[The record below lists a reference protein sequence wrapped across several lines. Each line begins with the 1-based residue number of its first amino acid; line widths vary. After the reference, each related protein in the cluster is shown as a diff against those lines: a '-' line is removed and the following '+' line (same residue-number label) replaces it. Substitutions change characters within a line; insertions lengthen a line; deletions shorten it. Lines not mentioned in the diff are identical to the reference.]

1 MALTAE
7 KKYLINPIQRGG
19 GDNSVFNLAELIMR
33 GSILCQR
40 CGSRRR
46 ERVCLKCGYDSCA
59 IRISVN
65 GKYVRIYHDKK
76 GTSLSYTEA
85 FRSLSAING
94 EIDIEKDGGTKFDIK
109 NWLLHII

>member
-1 MALTAE
+1 MNYYYQELE
-7 KKYLINPIQRGG
+7 
-19 GDNSVFNLAELIMR
+19 DLIMK

-46 ERVCLKCGYDSCA
+46 ERVCPKCGYDACA
-59 IRISVN
+59 IRISVG

-76 GTSLSYTEA
+76 GTALSFTEA

-94 EIDIEKDGGTKFDIK
+94 EIENEKKAG
-109 NWLLHII
+109 